1 MDYKLNK
8 PEDLEENI
16 SRIAS
21 EEIDFCI
28 SSIKNSNLHEAVHEI
43 RKSLKKLRA
52 LARLFRDELG
62 EKKYK
67 EINIFF
73 RDLGQELSPI
83 RDLTAHMETIGILQ
97 ERYGDHIYVK
107 FFNSVVQE
115 LEKERD
121 ELEKK
126 LREKNFFSEYIL
138 QQFEN
143 AQENFTQWPVKSADL
158 AVVLPGL
165 QLTYERGRDA
175 LEDAYA
181 EPDAANF
188 HEWRKRAKYLWH
200 QIQLLEDL
208 WPKFFQ
214 TWAEEVHTLAN
225 YLGDDHDLM
234 ILNEKLKSQDFQLKD
249 EKQMEMLHALIKEY
263 SEYLRAE
270 AELQGGLVYAEKPK
284 AIKKRMLKYI
294 RTNWN

>member
-1 MDYKLNK
+1 MSYKLEK
-8 PEDLEENI
+8 QEELKESI

-21 EEIDFCI
+21 EEIEFCI
-28 SSIKNSNLHEAVHEI
+28 ASLKNTNLHEAVHEI

-107 FFNSVVQE
+107 FFNSIVQE

-121 ELEKK
+121 SLEKELK
-126 LREKNFFSEYIL
+126 EKKFFSEYIL
-138 QQFEN
+138 DQFTG
-143 AQENFTQWPVKSADL
+143 AQEEFTEWPVKSTDL

-165 QLTYERGRDA
+165 KLTYERGMDA
-175 LEDAYA
+175 LEEAYA
-181 EPDAANF
+181 QPDAANF

-200 QIQLLEDL
+200 QLQLMEQL
-208 WPKFFQ
+208 WPQFFK
-214 TWAEEVHTLAN
+214 TWADEVHKLADF
-225 YLGDDHDLM
+225 LGDDHDLM
-234 ILNEKLKSQDFQLKD
+234 ILHEKLNSPEIQLKD

-263 SEYLRAE
+263 SEHLRAE
-270 AELQGGLVYAEKPK
+270 AELQGSLVYAEKPK